1 MTLIESPDPSA
12 TVPVD
17 VGAYEALVLVNLTS
31 SQAPAA
37 YGTLAHT
44 AMLNDFISKRDP
56 KWPAG
61 QLVNLKWIDHPFP
74 INKKL

>member
-1 MTLIESPDPSA
+1 MTRIESPDPTTTPA
-12 TVPVD
+12 VT
-17 VGAYEALVLVNLTS
+17 VGAYEALVLVNITS

-56 KWPAG
+56 NWPSG